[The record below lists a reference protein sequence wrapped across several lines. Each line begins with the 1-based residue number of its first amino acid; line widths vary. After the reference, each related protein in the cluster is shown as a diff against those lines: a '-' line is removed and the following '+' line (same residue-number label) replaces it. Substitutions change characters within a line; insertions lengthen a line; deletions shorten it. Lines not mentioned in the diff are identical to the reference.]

1 MKASADLRASRSSF
15 AVSIPRRQ
23 PSFQNIEPQPTLQ
36 LYNNL
41 HSFPRLPNDD
51 VTMSTDKK
59 IVEFPH
65 AENKLQA
72 PSKKS
77 LFERQKAEQEVKRLR
92 EEAETKAVYEDFVK
106 SFDDEDEPSAGL
118 SGFSRDEG
126 QKYGGGFSGGAPKRH
141 FAPSGPGGGRGFGD
155 GQRGGRMPSGVGSLG
170 PPPGMA
176 KKRTYEGFQR
186 GERRDDRGLLA
197 FDDYESEDRVTKRAG
212 NREDDYENTREAE
225 RDEER
230 AVPKPTLRLASLP
243 PGTSP
248 AVIKALMPVNLKV
261 DSVRILPP
269 SGPVVYTERRSM
281 SAIVTLAKDTA
292 ANDIDTAVNG
302 LQNRYLGYGY
312 YLNLHR
318 HLSSAAISSSSIIP
332 TLGSVG
338 ASQPFGAKAVDVA
351 SAGRGHAPPPHQ
363 RGGFAPPSS
372 YGPPAPQMNRG
383 PLLHVPVQAPRDI
396 KELKLIHK
404 VIENLLTHGPEF
416 EALLMSRP
424 DVQRE
429 EKWAWIWDPRSTG
442 GVWYRWRLWEV
453 LTGSTTKRG
462 QGKYLPLFEG
472 SSAWKSPDQPLA
484 YEYTTKLSEIV
495 SDSEYNSSDDDE
507 SGDEG
512 GNRRPQNHGAGGPP
526 DPSSLVDDGKAYLNP
541 LEKAKLTHLLSRLPT
556 SKGKLRKG
564 DVARVTAFAIS
575 HAGRGADEIVSMI
588 LSNIAKPFAYTSAN
602 PSSRREK
609 AEREAEKDG
618 SGAGIGAN
626 DEDEEDTSAASLIG
640 LYLISDILSSS
651 STSGIRHAWRY
662 RSLFESALKARHT
675 FEDLGRMERKMGWG
689 KLKAEK
695 WKRSVGMV
703 LGLWEG
709 WCVFPV
715 ESQEGFVRGFSE
727 PPKSRK
733 EEDEE
738 RKKGDLERREE
749 KSEGKRRWK
758 AVEVEA
764 KSAEQPDEAMGAAG
778 DENLGDE
785 EDLDGEPMD
794 EDEDL
799 DGEPM
804 LDDEDEDADLDGAP
818 MPMAEDEPI
827 LQDSAPPEQP
837 VPAADG
843 ASLQSSIPI
852 PIPIPAEQAGRKEGA
867 ERIPVGDTGQAGQQR
882 RQRPRAVDM
891 FADSDEE

>member
-1 MKASADLRASRSSF
+1 MSS
-15 AVSIPRRQ
+15 
-23 PSFQNIEPQPTLQ
+23 
-36 LYNNL
+36 
-41 HSFPRLPNDD
+41 
-51 VTMSTDKK
+51 DKK

-77 LFERQKAEQEVKRLR
+77 LFERQKAEQEAKRLR

-106 SFDDEDEPSAGL
+106 SFDDEDEPSAGA
-118 SGFSRDEG
+118 SGYGRDEG
-126 QKYGGGFSGGAPKRH
+126 QRYGGGFGGGAPKRH
-141 FAPSGPGGGRGFGD
+141 FAPSGPAAGRGYGERE
-155 GQRGGRMPSGVGSLG
+155 RGGRMPSGVGSLG
-170 PPPGMA
+170 PPPNLA

-197 FDDYESEDRVTKRAG
+197 FDDYEYEDRAPKRAL
-212 NREDDYENTREAE
+212 NNEDDDEDAREAE
-225 RDEER
+225 REEER

-248 AVIKALMPVNLKV
+248 AVIKALLPANLKV

-269 SGPVVYTERRSM
+269 SGPVVYTERKSM

-318 HLSSAAISSSSIIP
+318 HLSSAAISSSSAVP
-332 TLGSVG
+332 TLGSSG

-363 RGGFAPPSS
+363 RGFAPPTS

-383 PLLHVPVQAPRDI
+383 PVLHVPVQAPRDI

-484 YEYTTKLSEIV
+484 YEYTTQLSEFV

-512 GNRRPQNHGAGGPP
+512 GSRRQNQNHGAGGPP

-541 LEKAKLTHLLSRLPT
+541 LEKAKFTHLLSRLPT
-556 SKGKLRKG
+556 STGKLRKG

-575 HAGRGADEIVSMI
+575 HAGRGADEVVSMI

-602 PSSRREK
+602 PSSRKEK
-609 AEREAEKDG
+609 AEREAEKEGPGED
-618 SGAGIGAN
+618 
-626 DEDEEDTSAASLIG
+626 DEEDTSAASLIG

-651 STSGIRHAWRY
+651 STSGVRHAWRY
-662 RSLFESALKARHT
+662 RSLFENALKARHT
-675 FEDLGRMERKMGWG
+675 FEELGRMERKMSWG

-703 LGLWEG
+703 LSLWEG

-715 ESQEGFVRGFSE
+715 ESQEGFVKAFNE
-727 PPKSRK
+727 PPRTKAEESEARRRE
-733 EEDEE
+733 EEDRE
-738 RKKGDLERREE
+738 GERREG
-749 KSEGKRRWK
+749 SRRWK
-758 AVEVEA
+758 AVEVA
-764 KSAEQPDEAMGAAG
+764 PAARNEGTEGG
-778 DENLGDE
+778 DAQDVEE
-785 EDLDGEPMD
+785 EDVDGEPMD
-794 EDEDL
+794 EDEDV

-804 LDDEDEDADLDGAP
+804 LDDDGDLDGVP
-818 MPMAEDEPI
+818 MDEDELDGEPMAED
-827 LQDSAPPEQP
+827 SAPSPP
-837 VPAADG
+837 LPASTS
-843 ASLQSSIPI
+843 ASVSIPATRD
-852 PIPIPAEQAGRKEGA
+852 PDEKNDAP
-867 ERIPVGDTGQAGQQR
+867 GDTAQSFSGQRGQQR
-882 RQRPRAVDM
+882 RARPRAVDM
-891 FADSDEE
+891 FADSDDEE

>member
-1 MKASADLRASRSSF
+1 MSS
-15 AVSIPRRQ
+15 
-23 PSFQNIEPQPTLQ
+23 E
-36 LYNNL
+36 
-41 HSFPRLPNDD
+41 
-51 VTMSTDKK
+51 KK

-77 LFERQKAEQEVKRLR
+77 LFERQKAEQEAKRLR

-106 SFDDEDEPSAGL
+106 SFDDEDEPSAGAA
-118 SGFSRDEG
+118 GYGRDEG
-126 QKYGGGFSGGAPKRH
+126 QRYGGGVGGFSGGAPKRH
-141 FAPSGPGGGRGFGD
+141 FAPSGPAMGRGYGERE
-155 GQRGGRMPSGVGSLG
+155 RGGRPPSGVGSLG
-170 PPPGMA
+170 PPPPSLA

-197 FDDYESEDRVTKRAG
+197 FDDYENDDRAPKRAL
-212 NREDDYENTREAE
+212 NNDDDYEDAREAE
-225 RDEER
+225 REEER

-248 AVIKALMPVNLKV
+248 AVIKALLPANLKV

-269 SGPVVYTERRSM
+269 SGPVVYTERKSM

-318 HLSSAAISSSSIIP
+318 HLSSAAISSSTSVP
-332 TLGSVG
+332 ALGSSG
-338 ASQPFGAKAVDVA
+338 ASQPFGAKAVDDA

-363 RGGFAPPSS
+363 RGFAPPTS

-424 DVQRE
+424 DVQRD

-484 YEYTTKLSEIV
+484 FEYTTQLSEFV

-512 GNRRPQNHGAGGPP
+512 GARRQNQNHGAGGPP

-541 LEKAKLTHLLSRLPT
+541 LEKAKFTHLLSRLPT
-556 SKGKLRKG
+556 STGKLRKG

-575 HAGRGADEIVSMI
+575 HAGRGADEVVSMI
-588 LSNIAKPFAYTSAN
+588 LSNISKPFAYTSAN
-602 PSSRREK
+602 PTSRKDK
-609 AEREAEKDG
+609 AERDAEKE
-618 SGAGIGAN
+618 GAGE
-626 DEDEEDTSAASLIG
+626 DDEEDTSAASLIG

-651 STSGIRHAWRY
+651 STSGVRHAWRY
-662 RSLFESALKARHT
+662 RSLFENALKSRHT
-675 FEDLGRMERKMGWG
+675 FEELGRMERKMSWG

-703 LGLWEG
+703 LSLWEG

-715 ESQEGFVRGFSE
+715 ESQDGFVKAFNE
-727 PPKSRK
+727 PPRTK
-733 EEDEE
+733 EEEIEAKKREE
-738 RKKGDLERREE
+738 EEKEGERREGT
-749 KSEGKRRWK
+749 KKWK
-758 AVEVEA
+758 AVEVQA
-764 KSAEQPDEAMGAAG
+764 KTLSDSAG
-778 DENLGDE
+778 DENGGTAYD
-785 EDLDGEPMD
+785 DDVDGEPMD
-794 EDEDL
+794 EDEDVDGEPMLEDDEDVDGVPMEEDL

-804 LDDEDEDADLDGAP
+804 IE
-818 MPMAEDEPI
+818 
-827 LQDSAPPEQP
+827 DSAPAEPSPPPDPAP
-837 VPAADG
+837 V
-843 ASLQSSIPI
+843 ASERDEKKQVPDKTTQ
-852 PIPIPAEQAGRKEGA
+852 EQAQA
-867 ERIPVGDTGQAGQQR
+867 QGQGPQR
-882 RQRPRAVDM
+882 RARPRAVDM
-891 FADSDEE
+891 FADSDDDD